1 MAQFN
6 VPYVTPREKKLLR
19 HFAEGKTDRE
29 IAVELGD
36 REPDC
41 RARQRVAEKLQI
53 RTYEQLF
60 AFASTQTQWAPLS
73 KSL

>member
-36 REPDC
+36 RES
-41 RARQRVAEKLQI
+41 RIAAHGN
-53 RTYEQLF
+53 
-60 AFASTQTQWAPLS
+60 A
-73 KSL
+73 

>member
-1 MAQFN
+1 LCYHLVVASHGDLRVSKMAQFN

-36 REPDC
+36 RES
-41 RARQRVAEKLQI
+41 RIAAHGN
-53 RTYEQLF
+53 
-60 AFASTQTQWAPLS
+60 A
-73 KSL
+73 